1 MRLFEQISAW
11 FSKPSG
17 PSAGALRRAL
27 TGPRP
32 HRAAKPP
39 TRSAQRALSGYG
51 NNPYDTYTWE
61 LHTREAGDGEREP
74 TRESTARKRGAPG
87 GDPTNPYD
95 TGSFRGW

>member
-17 PSAGALRRAL
+17 QSAGALRSAL
-27 TGPRP
+27 TASRPR
-32 HRAAKPP
+32 RGAKPP

-74 TRESTARKRGAPG
+74 TRENAVRKNQTGG